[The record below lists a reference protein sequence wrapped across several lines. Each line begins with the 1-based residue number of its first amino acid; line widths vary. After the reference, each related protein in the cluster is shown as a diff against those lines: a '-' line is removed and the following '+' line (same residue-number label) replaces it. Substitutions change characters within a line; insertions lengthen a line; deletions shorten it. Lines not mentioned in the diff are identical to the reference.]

1 MLLVDDLGWKD
12 VGFNGSRFYET
23 PNIDRLAAKSMIFT
37 SAYAACA
44 VSSPTRAS
52 GKVYI
57 YEGGIK
63 HKKLIDHVEG

>member
-1 MLLVDDLGWKD
+1 
-12 VGFNGSRFYET
+12 
-23 PNIDRLAAKSMIFT
+23 MIFT

-52 GKVYI
+52 GKVYT

-63 HKKLIDHVEG
+63 HKKLIDHDEG